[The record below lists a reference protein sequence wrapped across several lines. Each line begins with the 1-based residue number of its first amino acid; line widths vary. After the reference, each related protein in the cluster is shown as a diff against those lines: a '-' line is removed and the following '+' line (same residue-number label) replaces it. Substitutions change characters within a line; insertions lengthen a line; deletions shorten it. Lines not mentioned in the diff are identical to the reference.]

1 MNDQQLFIYEHIWGL
16 HIKLKITVAVPL
28 TSALKITAS
37 PLKGDILVV
46 ITIGKRLDAI
56 SGVKRSIEGYFS
68 PLSIYRV
75 DFLTQ

>member
-1 MNDQQLFIYEHIWGL
+1 MINNFSYMSTSEGYTTNWKSPL
-16 HIKLKITVAVPL
+16 TVPL

-37 PLKGDILVV
+37 PLKGDILVA

-56 SGVKRSIEGYFS
+56 SGVESSIEGYFS